1 MQMFFRDSTDFPE
14 NYGYLNA
21 RLRAHFSDF
30 LGEDDYR
37 KLAGKSLQGIEL
49 FLLETRYGKSF
60 RKGLVEQPLSSHGR
74 IERALADTSAEVMN
88 HTRNMAMGEPEDLMR
103 VLLARADLHNCRLLL
118 RFFFTGAISGGAP
131 LWHGYGTLPV
141 SFFERLWKSRSITH
155 VIDKCLAFPHP
166 MSRSL
171 GKACSELQKGSP
183 LPVSER
189 VLLVEIVDFFRQ
201 IIEKHRTK
209 NGDVVREFLGRTID
223 IWNINIWSRAISGTM
238 KIEKAKGLYIS
249 GGRFLAADKLENSS
263 GPEELFRSTP
273 WESML
278 SGSRGRSVGFVV
290 SRATRIFWNWQMS
303 LRRVDPLGIE
313 VAVAFIAC
321 QLVEWH
327 NLNALVVGIDMGLSV
342 ESIMDKMILQG

>member
-1 MQMFFRDSTDFPE
+1 MFFRDSTDFPE

-30 LGEDDYR
+30 LGENDYR
-37 KLAGKSLQGIEL
+37 SLAGKSLEGIEL

-60 RKGLVEQPLSSHGR
+60 RKGLVEQPLSFHGR
-74 IERALADTSAEVMN
+74 IERALADASAENLN
-88 HTRNMAMGEPEDLMR
+88 HARNMAMGEPEDLMR

-118 RFFFTGAISGGAP
+118 RFFFTGAVAGESP

-141 SFFERLWKSRSITH
+141 SFFERLWKSRSIAH

-166 MSRSL
+166 LSKSL
-171 GKACSELQKGSP
+171 GKACSELRKGSS

-189 VLLVEIVDFFRQ
+189 VLLVEVVDYFRQ
-201 IIEKHRTK
+201 IIVKHRTK
-209 NGDVVREFLGRTID
+209 NGDVVDEFLGRTID
-223 IWNINIWSRAISGTM
+223 IWNINIWSRKVSGTM
-238 KIEKAKGLYIS
+238 EPGKTSGQFIP
-249 GGRFLAADKLENSS
+249 GGRFLSIEMLAVSS

-278 SGSRGRSVGFVV
+278 SGARGKSVGFVL

-303 LRRVDPLGIE
+303 LRRIDPLGIE
-313 VAVAFIAC
+313 VAVAFIAR

-327 NLNALVVGIDMGLSV
+327 NLNALVVGVDMGLSV
-342 ESIMDKMILQG
+342 ESIMGKMVIQG